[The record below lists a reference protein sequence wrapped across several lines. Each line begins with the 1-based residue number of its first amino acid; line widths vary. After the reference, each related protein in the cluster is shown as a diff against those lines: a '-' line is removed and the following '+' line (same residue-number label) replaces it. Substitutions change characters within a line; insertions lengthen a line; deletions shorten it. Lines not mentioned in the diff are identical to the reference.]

1 MDEDVMTKSL
11 FRLMGAMLALAW
23 LCCFWIPASA
33 HAANPSGTLRHAGA
47 SASKKTT
54 AAHTRHGVRLSRA
67 ARMKRAARAP
77 EFAPP
82 GAPPPALVGVA
93 PAPWHDVFTDAGVWA
108 SDPIVVSG
116 GTLGGMLGNAGVTRS
131 DDGMVTGPHAGLTG
145 LYQTVWHRALSNPA
159 SSTQLFA
166 GAPEYFGLHF

>member
-1 MDEDVMTKSL
+1 MTKSL
-11 FRLMGAMLALAW
+11 NRLMGLMGVMLA

-33 HAANPSGTLRHAGA
+33 HAANPSDSVSHSGA
-47 SASKKTT
+47 SVSKKSTV
-54 AAHTRHGVRLSRA
+54 AHARHGARLSRA

-77 EFAPP
+77 VFDPP
-82 GAPPPALVGVA
+82 GSPPAALIGVA

-116 GTLGGMLGNAGVTRS
+116 GALGGMLGNAGVSES
-131 DDGMVTGPHAGLTG
+131 DDTMVTGPHAGLTG
-145 LYQTVWHRALSNPA
+145 LYQTVWHRALSTPG

>member
-1 MDEDVMTKSL
+1 MKKSL
-11 FRLMGAMLALAW
+11 FRLMGVMLALMW
-23 LCCFWIPASA
+23 LCCLWIPASA
-33 HAANPSGTLRHAGA
+33 DAANSSGAPSHSGA

-54 AAHTRHGVRLSRA
+54 VAHSRHGTRLSRA

-77 EFAPP
+77 LFDPP
-82 GAPPPALVGVA
+82 GAPPPALIGVA

-116 GTLGGMLGNAGVTRS
+116 GTLGGTLGSAGVTKT
-131 DDGMVTGPHAGLTG
+131 DDDMVTGPHAGLTG
-145 LYQTVWHRALSNPA
+145 LYQTVWHRALSTPG

>member
-1 MDEDVMTKSL
+1 MLLLDTGIGTCRESVGHPATCRSIGEQEDHGRTHP
-11 FRLMGAMLALAW
+11 AW
-23 LCCFWIPASA
+23 RPAV
-33 HAANPSGTLRHAGA
+33 AG
-47 SASKKTT
+47 
-54 AAHTRHGVRLSRA
+54 
-67 ARMKRAARAP
+67 
-77 EFAPP
+77 P